1 MPETRIILEHVGK
14 KDSAGLRFYL
24 DHGGYRAAEK
34 ALAMKPQEII
44 ELVKASGLRG
54 RGGAAFPTGL
64 KWDFVPKDDPRPRFV
79 VANCDEGEP
88 GTFKDREIVEK
99 YPHLLLE
106 GMLIAAK
113 AIGASRGFIY
123 VRAEYPRAQG
133 ILKAAVAEAE
143 KAGYLGENIRGGD
156 FSFHVQV
163 YAGGG
168 AYICGEETAL
178 IESLEGK
185 RGHPRLRPPYPVSHG
200 VYGLPTVV
208 NNVETLSNVP
218 FILDK
223 GPDWYRSMGTKDSAG
238 TKIFTVSGGVKK
250 PGVYELKFGEMTL
263 RELVDDCAGGV
274 NGKLVGVIPGGL
286 STPILRPDEL
296 DVRLTYEDIQ
306 KTGSLLGSGAV
317 IVVNNAVPIS
327 AIARRSLEFLAH
339 ESCGK
344 CTPCRE
350 GSTWLAR
357 LFREIELGNKNGRIE
372 RINHILDGMR
382 GKCFCPLGEGAVAV
396 AGAFASKYGE
406 EL

>member
-14 KDSAGLRFYL
+14 KDSGGLGFYL
-24 DHGGYRAAEK
+24 DHGGYRAALK

-44 ELVKASGLRG
+44 DMVKASGLRG

-64 KWDFVPKDDPRPRFV
+64 KWDFVPKEDPRPRFV

-113 AIGASRGFIY
+113 AIGAERGFIY

-133 ILKAAVAEAE
+133 ILRAAVAEAE
-143 KAGYLGENIRGGD
+143 NHGYLGENIKGTG
-156 FSFHVQV
+156 FSFRVQV

-200 VYGLPTVV
+200 VYGMPTVV

-218 FILDK
+218 FILEK

-250 PGVYELKFGEMTL
+250 PGVYELKFGDMTL
-263 RELVDDCAGGV
+263 RELVEECAGGV

-296 DVRLTYEDIQ
+296 DVKLTYEDIQ
-306 KTGSLLGSGAV
+306 KAGSLLGSGAV
-317 IVVNNAVPIS
+317 IVVNNSVPVAAV
-327 AIARRSLEFLAH
+327 ARRSLEFLAH

-357 LFREIELGNKNGRIE
+357 LFREIELGKKNGRIE
-372 RINHILDGMR
+372 KINHILDGMR

-396 AGAFASKYGE
+396 AGAFTSKYGE
-406 EL
+406 EF

>member
-1 MPETRIILEHVGK
+1 MPETRIILEHVGEK
-14 KDSAGLRFYL
+14 GSESLEFYL
-24 DHGGYRAAEK
+24 GHGGYEAAEK
-34 ALAMKPQEII
+34 ALSMNPQDII
-44 ELVKASGLRG
+44 DAVKASGLRG

-113 AIGASRGFIY
+113 AIGANRGFVY
-123 VRAEYPRAQG
+123 VRAEYPKAQG
-133 ILKAAVAEAE
+133 ILRAAVAEAE
-143 KAGYLGENIRGGD
+143 RHGYLGENIRGTG
-156 FSFHVQV
+156 FSFRVQI
-163 YAGGG
+163 YGGGG

-185 RGHPRLRPPYPVSHG
+185 RGHPRLRPPYPVS
-200 VYGLPTVV
+200 YGLYGMPTVV

-218 FILDK
+218 FILSR
-223 GPDWYRSMGTKDSAG
+223 GPDWYRSMGTKDSPG
-238 TKIFTVSGGVKK
+238 TKIFTVSGGVRK
-250 PGVYELKFGEMTL
+250 PGVYEFKFGDITL
-263 RELVDDCAGGV
+263 RELIEEYAGGV
-274 NGKLVGVIPGGL
+274 IGKLVGVIPGGL
-286 STPILRPDEL
+286 STPILRPEEL
-296 DVRLTYEDIQ
+296 DVKLTCEDLHRA
-306 KTGSLLGSGAV
+306 GSLLGSGAV
-317 IVVNNAVPIS
+317 IVVNDAVPI
-327 AIARRSLEFLAH
+327 AAVARRSLEFLAH

-357 LFREIELGNKNGRIE
+357 LFREIELGKKNGRIE
-372 RINHILDGMR
+372 KINHILDGMR

-396 AGAFASKYGE
+396 AGAFINKYGE

>member
-14 KDSAGLRFYL
+14 KDSGGLGFYL
-24 DHGGYRAAEK
+24 DHGGYRAAVK

-44 ELVKASGLRG
+44 DMVKASGLRG

-64 KWDFVPKDDPRPRFV
+64 KWDFVPKEDPRPRFV

-113 AIGASRGFIY
+113 AIGAESGFIY

-133 ILKAAVAEAE
+133 ILRAAVAEAE
-143 KAGYLGENIRGGD
+143 NHGYLGENIKGTG
-156 FSFHVQV
+156 FSFRVQV

-200 VYGLPTVV
+200 VYGMPTVV

-218 FILDK
+218 FILEK

-250 PGVYELKFGEMTL
+250 PGVYELKFGDMTL
-263 RELVDDCAGGV
+263 RELVEECAGGV

-296 DVRLTYEDIQ
+296 DVKLTYEDIQ
-306 KTGSLLGSGAV
+306 KAGSLLGSGAV
-317 IVVNNAVPIS
+317 IVVNNSVPVAAV
-327 AIARRSLEFLAH
+327 ARRSLEFLAH

-357 LFREIELGNKNGRIE
+357 LFREIELGKKNGRIE
-372 RINHILDGMR
+372 KINHILDGMR

-396 AGAFASKYGE
+396 AGAFTSKYGE
-406 EL
+406 EF

>member
-1 MPETRIILEHVGK
+1 MPETRIILEHVGE
-14 KDSAGLRFYL
+14 KDSAGLGFYL
-24 DHGGYRAAEK
+24 GHGGYRAAEK

-44 ELVKASGLRG
+44 DAVKASGLRG

-64 KWDFVPKDDPRPRFV
+64 KWDFVPKEDPRPRFV

-106 GMLIAAK
+106 GMLIAAR
-113 AIGASRGFIY
+113 AIGADRGFIY

-133 ILKAAVAEAE
+133 ILRAAVAEAE
-143 KAGYLGENIRGGD
+143 KGGRLGENIGGTG
-156 FSFHVQV
+156 FSFRVQI

-200 VYGLPTVV
+200 VYGMPTVV

-250 PGVYELKFGEMTL
+250 PGVYEFKFGDVTL
-263 RELVDDCAGGV
+263 RELVEECAGGV

-306 KTGSLLGSGAV
+306 KAGSLLGSGAV
-317 IVVNNAVPIS
+317 IVVNNAVPV
-327 AIARRSLEFLAH
+327 AAVARRSLEFLAH

-357 LFREIELGNKNGRIE
+357 LFREIELGKKNGRIE
-372 RINHILDGMR
+372 RINHILEGMR

-396 AGAFASKYGE
+396 AGAFTSKYGE

>member
-1 MPETRIILEHVGK
+1 MPETRIILEH
-14 KDSAGLRFYL
+14 AGADGSESLSFYL
-24 DHGGYRAAEK
+24 KHGGYEAARK
-34 ALAMKPQEII
+34 ALSMKPQEII
-44 ELVKASGLRG
+44 DAVKASGLRG

-79 VANCDEGEP
+79 IANCDEGEP

-113 AIGASRGFIY
+113 AIEAHQGFIY
-123 VRAEYPRAQG
+123 VRAEYPKAQG
-133 ILKAAVAEAE
+133 ILRAAIAEAE
-143 KAGYLGENIRGGD
+143 KERFLGENIMGTG
-156 FSFHVQV
+156 FSFRVKV
-163 YAGGG
+163 YGGGG

-185 RGHPRLRPPYPVSHG
+185 RGHPRLRPPYPVSYG
-200 VYGLPTVV
+200 VYGMPTVV

-218 FILDK
+218 FIIK
-223 GPDWYRSMGTKDSAG
+223 NGPEWYRAMGTKESTG
-238 TKIFTVSGGVKK
+238 TKIFTVSGGVRR
-250 PGVYELKFGEMTL
+250 PGVYEFRFGDLTL
-263 RELVDDCAGGV
+263 RELIDEYAGGV
-274 NGKLVGVIPGGL
+274 KGKLVGVIPGGL
-286 STPILRPDEL
+286 STPILRPEEL

-306 KTGSLLGSGAV
+306 RAGSLLGSGAV
-317 IVVNNAVPIS
+317 IVVNDAVPLAS
-327 AIARRSLEFLAH
+327 VARRSLEFLAH

-357 LFREIELGNKNGRIE
+357 LFREIELGHKNGNPDRIRHVIE
-372 RINHILDGMR
+372 GMR

-396 AGAFASKYGE
+396 AGAFINKYEE

>member
-14 KDSAGLRFYL
+14 KDSTSLRFYL
-24 DHGGYRAAEK
+24 DHGGYQAARK
-34 ALAMKPQEII
+34 ALGMKPQEII
-44 ELVKASGLRG
+44 DSVKASGLRG

-64 KWDFVPKDDPRPRFV
+64 KWDFVPKEDPRPRFV

-113 AIGASRGFIY
+113 AINAHQGFIY
-123 VRAEYPRAQG
+123 VRAEYPGAQG
-133 ILKAAVAEAE
+133 ILRAAIAEAE
-143 KAGYLGENIRGGD
+143 KEGYLGERIMGSD
-156 FSFHVQV
+156 FSFRVQV
-163 YAGGG
+163 YGGGG

-200 VYGLPTVV
+200 VYGMPTVV

-218 FILDK
+218 FIIGK
-223 GPDWYRSMGTKDSAG
+223 GPEWYRSMGTKDSAG

-250 PGVYELKFGEMTL
+250 PGVYELRFGDMTL
-263 RELVDDCAGGV
+263 RELVEDCAGGV

-296 DVRLTYEDIQ
+296 DVKLTYEDIQ
-306 KTGSLLGSGAV
+306 KAGSLLGSGAV
-317 IVVNNAVPIS
+317 IVVNNAVPV
-327 AIARRSLEFLAH
+327 AAVARRSLEFLAH

-357 LFREIELGNKNGRIE
+357 IFRDIETGKKNGKVDL
-372 RINHILDGMR
+372 INHVLDGMR

-396 AGAFASKYGE
+396 AGAFASKYAE

>member
-1 MPETRIILEHVGK
+1 MPETRIILEYTGE
-14 KDSAGLRFYL
+14 KDSASLKFYL
-24 DHGGYRAAEK
+24 EHGGYRAAEK
-34 ALAMKPQEII
+34 ALSMKPQDII
-44 ELVKASGLRG
+44 EAVKASGLRG

-64 KWDFVPKDDPRPRFV
+64 KWDFVPKEDPRPRFV

-88 GTFKDREIVEK
+88 GTFKDREIAEK

-113 AIGASRGFIY
+113 AIGANRGFIY

-133 ILKAAVAEAE
+133 ILKAAISEAE
-143 KAGYLGENIRGGD
+143 KHGYLGENIRGTG
-156 FSFHVQV
+156 FSFRVQV
-163 YAGGG
+163 YGGGG

-185 RGHPRLRPPYPVSHG
+185 RGHPRLRPPYPVSYG
-200 VYGLPTVV
+200 VYGMPTVV

-223 GPDWYRSMGTKDSAG
+223 GPEWYRSMGTADSTG
-238 TKIFTVSGGVKK
+238 TKIFTVSGGVRK
-250 PGVYELKFGEMTL
+250 PGVYEFKFGDITL
-263 RELVDDCAGGV
+263 RQLIEEYAGGV
-274 NGKLVGVIPGGL
+274 IGKLRGVIPGGL
-286 STPILRPDEL
+286 STPILRPEEL
-296 DVRLTYEDIQ
+296 DVKLTYEDLQ
-306 KTGSLLGSGAV
+306 KAGSLIGSGAV
-317 IVVNNAVPIS
+317 IVVNDAVPM
-327 AIARRSLEFLAH
+327 AAVARRSLEFLAH

-350 GSTWLAR
+350 GTTWLAR
-357 LFREIELGNKNGRIE
+357 LFRELELGKKNGRIE
-372 RINHILDGMR
+372 KINHIIDGMR

-396 AGAFASKYGE
+396 AGAFVEKYGE

>member
-14 KDSAGLRFYL
+14 KDSGGLGFYL
-24 DHGGYRAAEK
+24 DHGGYRAALK

-44 ELVKASGLRG
+44 DMVKASGLRG

-64 KWDFVPKDDPRPRFV
+64 KWDFVPKEDPRPRFV

-113 AIGASRGFIY
+113 AIGADRGFIY

-133 ILKAAVAEAE
+133 ILRAAVAEAE
-143 KAGYLGENIRGGD
+143 NHGYLGENIKGTG
-156 FSFHVQV
+156 FSFRVQV

-200 VYGLPTVV
+200 VYGMPTVV

-218 FILDK
+218 FILEK

-250 PGVYELKFGEMTL
+250 PGVYELKFGDMTL
-263 RELVDDCAGGV
+263 RELIEECAGGV

-296 DVRLTYEDIQ
+296 DVKLTYEDIQ
-306 KTGSLLGSGAV
+306 KAGSLLGSGAV
-317 IVVNNAVPIS
+317 IVVNNSVPVAAV
-327 AIARRSLEFLAH
+327 ARRSLEFLAH

-357 LFREIELGNKNGRIE
+357 LFREIELGKKNGRIE
-372 RINHILDGMR
+372 KINHILDGMR

-396 AGAFASKYGE
+396 AGAFTSKYGE
-406 EL
+406 EF